1 MDPILVLEGSGAQ
14 RAEFA
19 AVLPAPSPA
28 DSTVCCES
36 KGAQVISTKDV
47 FSKRDMATFRRTLK
61 ITSFGLKSSALVE
74 ADSRRLVVATLAVR
88 APQQLSSVSWS
99 RPSNSRVRRVDVQ

>member
-28 DSTVCCES
+28 DSTVS
-36 KGAQVISTKDV
+36 LQGGLLFAAKAK
-47 FSKRDMATFRRTLK
+47 ARR
-61 ITSFGLKSSALVE
+61 
-74 ADSRRLVVATLAVR
+74 
-88 APQQLSSVSWS
+88 
-99 RPSNSRVRRVDVQ
+99 